1 MSNFYKPSYSRGQK
15 RNILQSRD
23 SATRQNMAIKEKKEQ
38 PDFDSQALIINHRN
52 ASTVQQHE
60 DEA

>member
-1 MSNFYKPSYSRGQK
+1 
-15 RNILQSRD
+15 
-23 SATRQNMAIKEKKEQ
+23 MAIKEKKEQ